1 MRIYSIVSLVVAGAL
16 PFQTVLSTAVAT
28 SSVAAMASTVASMY
42 AGLQKT
48 FTPPPPL
55 QPAMSIPNRLLPV
68 TSQSIIA
75 SVMESAVHHCIIS
88 AGPPGRGISP
98 LHIKP
103 PTPTGMIIANDH
115 IALPLPAS
123 SFLKMAW
130 NNMRLM
136 QRSCRRG
143 RRIEPCSPRRI
154 ATVDAMAMVISAIAS
169 SATDTST
176 KRRVSVLKAPLPQSH
191 TGNALGD
198 QVEII
203 EPSINQ
209 TRTNNGDGYSHM
221 GKGYHN
227 WSNLTNTLAIA
238 AIQLGVVVLAVLI
251 IL

>member
-75 SVMESAVHHCIIS
+75 SVMESA
-88 AGPPGRGISP
+88 
-98 LHIKP
+98 
-103 PTPTGMIIANDH
+103 
-115 IALPLPAS
+115 
-123 SFLKMAW
+123 
-130 NNMRLM
+130 
-136 QRSCRRG
+136 RSCRRG

-209 TRTNNGDGYSHM
+209 TRTNNGDGYSH
-221 GKGYHN
+221 G
-227 WSNLTNTLAIA
+227 
-238 AIQLGVVVLAVLI
+238 
-251 IL
+251 

>member
-55 QPAMSIPNRLLPV
+55 QPAMSIPNRLSL
-68 TSQSIIA
+68 SLHSRLSHQLWNL
-75 SVMESAVHHCIIS
+75 HHCIIS

-176 KRRVSVLKAPLPQSH
+176 KRRVSVLKAPCHNPILVMHLGIKLKSLNLP
-191 TGNALGD
+191 L
-198 QVEII
+198 I
-203 EPSINQ
+203 
-209 TRTNNGDGYSHM
+209 
-221 GKGYHN
+221 K
-227 WSNLTNTLAIA
+227 L
-238 AIQLGVVVLAVLI
+238 VLI
-251 IL
+251 MVMDIAHG